1 MVRVDPE
8 RGSGNTVASVP
19 TSGYAGDLTAEA
31 AWKRLETNPEALLI
45 DVRTRPEW
53 SFIGVPDLSSLAR
66 RPLLISWQIFPSMV
80 INPHFAEELRQAGA
94 RPDQELLFL
103 CRSGGRSRAAAI
115 AMTAEGFPTC
125 FNIEGG
131 FEGPPDARHHRGLV
145 AGWKAAGLPWSQE

>member
-66 RPLLISWQIFPSMV
+66 RP
-80 INPHFAEELRQAGA
+80 
-94 RPDQELLFL
+94 
-103 CRSGGRSRAAAI
+103 
-115 AMTAEGFPTC
+115 
-125 FNIEGG
+125 
-131 FEGPPDARHHRGLV
+131 
-145 AGWKAAGLPWSQE
+145 